1 MVSCAVYER
10 MRSTGI
16 TKLRGCMY
24 VHRNGDAYDAEKAA
38 IVVVHVCVNHP
49 CT

>member
-1 MVSCAVYER
+1 
-10 MRSTGI
+10 
-16 TKLRGCMY
+16 MY

-38 IVVVHVCVNHP
+38 IVVVHVYVKYP